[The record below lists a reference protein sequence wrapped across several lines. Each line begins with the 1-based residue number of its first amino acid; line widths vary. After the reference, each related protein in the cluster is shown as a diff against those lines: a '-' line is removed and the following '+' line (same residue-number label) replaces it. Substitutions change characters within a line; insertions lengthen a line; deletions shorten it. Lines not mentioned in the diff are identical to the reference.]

1 MVTKEQVA
9 VKLESAK
16 QAKQV
21 LKMEV
26 AVLKKLQVRP
36 DVGFKPQHYGPEP
49 PKIQTQLL
57 GHPLVHLLAPLIH
70 SLASLAHSF
79 THPLSS
85 WWESDGVMPG
95 HQAVP
100 SHSA

>member
-26 AVLKKLQVRP
+26 AVLKKLQVSRYWAYIECILSVYCVYVELE
-36 DVGFKPQHYGPEP
+36 D
-49 PKIQTQLL
+49 
-57 GHPLVHLLAPLIH
+57 
-70 SLASLAHSF
+70 ASLDVLA
-79 THPLSS
+79 
-85 WWESDGVMPG
+85 
-95 HQAVP
+95 
-100 SHSA
+100 